1 MTQQDV
7 SANKKTE
14 KRAHK
19 LYLFVLVA
27 TVCAIYSSSQFLRN
41 SVGVIAPNLIA
52 DIGFTPDGLGIL
64 SGAFFLSFALAQIPL
79 GVALDRYGPRIC
91 MVSLMGLAV
100 AGCLLFAYGQSEAS
114 LTFARILM
122 GLGCSGLYMGP
133 LTLFSRWFATRQF
146 STMVGVILAVGTIG
160 TLMATTPL
168 AWATQIYGWRGTFVL
183 VSGIIVVVGALGWL
197 ILRDAPPGDP
207 FHERKRETLT
217 ESLGGVRAVMKVPDF
232 WPVFVMHL
240 VCYASFVTL
249 LGLWGGPYLNDI
261 YGFDIVRSG
270 NFLFV
275 LALAQIIGLFFWGPM
290 DRLTDSSKRP
300 VLVGVLMFTAFM
312 ATLAIWPKLPVLG
325 VLVLFVLLGLASA
338 YVPVLTS
345 HGRRLFP
352 QNLVGRGLTLLNMSV
367 IGGVFLMQ
375 AATGYIIAAFTPII
389 DGAGVKH
396 NSLQAYQAC
405 FAFIAVSVLVAAVIY
420 ARAKDRKPSQ
430 G

>member
-7 SANKKTE
+7 RKNTQAERRS
-14 KRAHK
+14 HK

-27 TVCAIYSSSQFLRN
+27 TVCAIYSVSQFLRN

-64 SGAFFLSFALAQIPL
+64 SGAFFFSFALAQIPL

-133 LTLFSRWFATRQF
+133 LTLFSRWFARRQF

-160 TLMATTPL
+160 TLIATTPL
-168 AWATQIYGWRGTFVL
+168 AWATQTYGWRGAFTL
-183 VSGIIVVVGALGWL
+183 VAGIIVVVGILGWL
-197 ILRDAPPGDP
+197 LLRDAPPGDP
-207 FHERKRETLT
+207 FHDRKRETLA
-217 ESLGGVRAVMKVPDF
+217 ESLSGVRAVMKVPDF
-232 WPVFVMHL
+232 WPVFAMHL
-240 VCYASFVTL
+240 VCYSSFVTL
-249 LGLWGGPYLNDI
+249 LGLWGGPYLADV

-270 NFLFV
+270 NYLFV
-275 LALAQIIGLFFWGPM
+275 LALAQIIGLFFWGPL

-300 VLVGVLMFTAFM
+300 VLAGVLLFAIFM
-312 ATLAIWPKLPVLG
+312 TVLAIWPQLPNSGLM
-325 VLVLFVLLGLASA
+325 VLFILLGLASA

-352 QNLVGRGLTLLNMSV
+352 QYLVGRGLTLLNMSV
-367 IGGVFLMQ
+367 IGGVFVMQ
-375 AATGYIIAAFTPII
+375 AATGYIIAAFTPVI
-389 DGAGVKH
+389 GADGVKH

-405 FAFIAVSVLVAAVIY
+405 FAFIAVSVLVAAAIY
-420 ARAKDRKPSQ
+420 LRARDRKPSLD
-430 G
+430 